1 MTGLVLF
8 ILVSVL
14 AALAALALTV
24 VVLVKSFHFIDEDEI
39 GLVSKNLAFKQLEG
53 DNPIAFNGE
62 AGYQSDLLMPGLR
75 FMFWPV
81 FSVEKYPWV
90 QVSAGQIGVVQAQ
103 IGEPLPIGAKS
114 AIYKE
119 IFGDY
124 RDLSAF
130 IKNGGQ
136 KGIQRPVLSPGT
148 IVPIHPVA
156 FLVVTSDK
164 VFGLPMSDD
173 VKREIKGTN
182 RFGLDPSCF
191 QLTVIEPE
199 SSSQGVR
206 DIIGIVTTLEGP
218 PLPAG
223 DIASRMN
230 GFQDI
235 GELEESNDEIS
246 NASMIELLLGSQ
258 NDKHNNYQDYQKFLT
273 EGGTMGLQH
282 DPLMYGAYA
291 LNPFL
296 VRVEK
301 APMLVVQQGQ
311 VAVVKAYVGLATED
325 VSGDDFKFGSLVRPG
340 HRGIWQEPLRTG
352 KYALN
357 PRCYQVEKVP
367 TCILTLNWANAVSKA
382 HDLDQQLSSIGAKSK
397 EGFIFTIDLQVQI
410 HVPDTK
416 APQVIS
422 MVGTMANLVN
432 EVLQAAVGNH
442 FRDKLQ
448 TMAAVKFIE
457 DRQTIQVQ
465 ANDHIATHLNQYDV
479 ETRGVYIQDVVLPVQ
494 LVEVLTQ
501 REIANQEIET
511 YQKQTEAQDQR
522 VKMEKSN
529 AEADKQKDLVDSQL
543 GMEIAENEAKA
554 RKNEADGEATFI
566 EKTGAAKAAEVRATA
581 LGLAEGYQK
590 QVEAIGQNGTTIVN
604 AVRSLSENGMN
615 IMPKILVN
623 GGGNGGALEGLF
635 ATLTGLADDMNSD
648 DDDTAAP
655 KASKADE
662 DTSKA
667 RLMDAPSV

>member
-8 ILVSVL
+8 VVAVL
-14 AALAALALTV
+14 AVIAGVITGMV
-24 VVLVKSFHFIDEDEI
+24 IKSFHFIDEDEV
-39 GLVSKNLAFKQLEG
+39 GLVSKNLAFKQLSG

-62 AGYQSDLLMPGLR
+62 AGYQADLLMPGLR
-75 FMFWPV
+75 FMLWPIY
-81 FSVEKYPWV
+81 SVEKHPWV
-90 QVSAGQIGVVQAQ
+90 QVPPGQIGVVQSQ
-103 IGEPLPIGAKS
+103 IGDPLPIGAKS
-114 AIYKE
+114 AAYKE

-124 RDLSAF
+124 RDLKVF
-130 IKNGGQ
+130 IENGGQ

-164 VFGLPMSDD
+164 VFGLPMSED
-173 VKREIKGTN
+173 VKKAVRGSE
-182 RFGLDPSCF
+182 RFGLSPSCF
-191 QLTVIEPE
+191 KLTVIEPD
-199 SSSQGVR
+199 SSNNGVK

-230 GFQDI
+230 GFKDI
-235 GELEESNDEIS
+235 GDIETSKDKIS
-246 NASMIELLLGSQ
+246 DAAMIELLLGSQ
-258 NDKHNNYQDYQKFLT
+258 NDKHNNYQDYQKFLD

-301 APMLVVQQGQ
+301 APMLVIQQGQ
-311 VAVVKAYVGLATED
+311 VAVVKAYVGLVTED
-325 VSGDDFKFGSLVRPG
+325 ISGAEFKFGSLVRPG

-367 TCILTLNWANAVSKA
+367 TSILTLNWANATSDA
-382 HDLDQQLSSIGAKSK
+382 HDLDKQLSSIGAKSK
-397 EGFIFTIDLQVQI
+397 EGFVFTIDLQVQI

-422 MVGTMANLVN
+422 MVGTMANLIN

-457 DRQTIQVQ
+457 DRQTIQTE
-465 ANDHIATHLNQYDV
+465 ANDHIVRHLGQYEV
-479 ETRGVYIQDVVLPVQ
+479 EVRGVYIQDVILPAQ
-494 LVEVLTQ
+494 LVEVLTE

-511 YQKQTEAQDQR
+511 YKKQTESQNQR

-529 AEADKQKDLVDSQL
+529 AQADKQKDLVSSQL
-543 GMEIAENEAKA
+543 GMEIAENQANA
-554 RKNEADGEATFI
+554 RKNEADGEATYI
-566 EKTGAAKAAEVRATA
+566 EMTGAAKAAEVRATA

-590 QVEAIGQNGTTIVN
+590 QVEAIGQQGTTVVN
-604 AVRSLSENGMN
+604 VARSLSENGMN
-615 IMPKILVN
+615 IMPKVLVT
-623 GGGNGGALEGLF
+623 GGGSGSAMDGLF
-635 ATLTGLADDMNSD
+635 ATLTGMANGDDVI
-648 DDDTAAP
+648 P
-655 KASKADE
+655 KVKKTMTKRMRSM
-662 DTSKA
+662 
-667 RLMDAPSV
+667 MDAPKV